1 MIIQMEAKAG
11 EKQLER
17 LIERLEIDGF
27 PREML
32 DISRGDT
39 FILVGLKGDTRAI
52 DEGAY
57 RALDYVLDVIRIS
70 DPCKELTRDFHPR
83 PSIIRLGSGLRVGK
97 DLAIIAG
104 PCAIESR
111 DQLMKTAKLVVDAGA
126 NILRGGAFKPRT
138 IHRSFQGLREDGL
151 KLLAEAREKFG
162 IPVITEIMDARD
174 IHLFVKYD
182 IDIWQVGARN
192 CLNYTLLDALAELKN
207 PKPIVLKR
215 GDHVS
220 IGEFLGAAL
229 RLYDGNT
236 KVILCERGDKTVD
249 PVYRNVLNLNNV
261 AWLKKRYHLPV
272 LVDPSHG
279 TGVRQ
284 IVPDMALAGVAAGAD
299 GLMVEVHHKP
309 EEALCD
315 GAQSLSADFKKL
327 TPLVRQIFDLRRQ
340 AKMI

>member
-1 MIIQMEAKAG
+1 MIIQMAAKAG
-11 EKQLER
+11 EKELARLMEKLEA
-17 LIERLEIDGF
+17 DGF
-27 PREML
+27 PRDML
-32 DISRGDT
+32 DISRGDA
-39 FILVGLKGDTRAI
+39 FIMVGLKGDTSKV

-57 RALDYVLDVIRIS
+57 RALDYVVDVIRVS

-83 PSIIRLGSGLRVGK
+83 SSIVRLGSGLRIGK

-111 DQLMKTAKLVVDAGA
+111 EQLMKTAKLVVDAGA

-138 IHRSFQGLREDGL
+138 IHRSFQGLREEGL
-151 KLLAEAREKFG
+151 QLLAEAREKFG

-174 IHLFVKYD
+174 IHLFLKYD

-207 PKPIVLKR
+207 PKPVVLKR

-220 IGEFLGAAL
+220 INEFLGAAL
-229 RLYDGNT
+229 RLYEGNS
-236 KVILCERGDKTVD
+236 KLILCERGDKTVD

-272 LVDPSHG
+272 VVDPSHG
-279 TGVRQ
+279 TGVRL
-284 IVPDMALAGVAAGAD
+284 IVPDLALAGMAAGAD
-299 GLMVEVHHKP
+299 GLMVEVHYKP

-340 AKMI
+340 SRI

>member
-1 MIIQMEAKAG
+1 MIIQMEARSGDK
-11 EKQLER
+11 ELQR
-17 LIERLEIDGF
+17 LIDKLELDGF

-39 FILVGLKGDTRAI
+39 FILVGLKGDTGKV

-57 RALDYVLDVIRIS
+57 RALDYVIDVIRIS

-83 PSIIRLGSGLRVGK
+83 STIIRLGSGLRIGK
-97 DLAIIAG
+97 DLAMIAG

-111 DQLMKTAKLVVDAGA
+111 DQLMKTAKLVVEAGA
-126 NILRGGAFKPRT
+126 NVLRGGAFKPRT

-162 IPVITEIMDARD
+162 VPVITEIMDARD

-182 IDIWQVGARN
+182 IDLWQVGARN
-192 CLNYTLLDALAELKN
+192 CLNYTLLDALAEIKH
-207 PKPIVLKR
+207 PKPVVLKR

-220 IGEFLGAAL
+220 IGEFMGAAL
-229 RLYDGNT
+229 RLYDGNP

-261 AWLKKRYHLPV
+261 SWLKKRYHLPV

-299 GLMVEVHHKP
+299 GLMIEVHHKP

-315 GAQSLSADFKKL
+315 GAQSLSGEFKKL
-327 TPLVRQIFDLRRQ
+327 APLVRQVFDLRRQ
-340 AKMI
+340 AKI